1 MLYCYKLED
10 CSIHFMHWNVK
21 SDDFF
26 LRALLCLLPWVIF
39 YVIYSAEHQCE
50 HVMQCSVK
58 NIYKGNKL
66 HCCFCFNRTAL
77 FDLFAFWFL
86 EKLIPSSV
94 LHLEHLWV
102 HVYVHCRSSC
112 CRVVSRG
119 WQRMVAVQA
128 QGATAT
134 WAWRSPVATSE
145 FHAKL
150 CGNVCWFVKDLKFTS
165 FLWPCYMPFPLV
177 TTSQSWA
184 TARYIGLGWTVL
196 SRPVICWARVA
207 HLNYLQFGLSTV
219 PLGFL
224 TLFFFFASMQTR
236 IIEIPFGS
244 GFRVPV
250 LLCCSLCAQP
260 SQCTWGHVDV
270 TANLL

>member
-1 MLYCYKLED
+1 
-10 CSIHFMHWNVK
+10 MHWNVK

-26 LRALLCLLPWVIF
+26 LTALLCLLPWVIF

-58 NIYKGNKL
+58 NIYTGNKL
-66 HCCFCFNRTAL
+66 HCYFCFNRTAL

-145 FHAKL
+145 FHTKL
-150 CGNVCWFVKDLKFTS
+150 CGNACWFVKDLKFTS
-165 FLWPCYMPFPLV
+165 FLIPCYYALPIGANISLSHEQLQDTLALAGLFWADQRSAGPESLIWV
-177 TTSQSWA
+177 T
-184 TARYIGLGWTVL
+184 Y
-196 SRPVICWARVA
+196 
-207 HLNYLQFGLSTV
+207 
-219 PLGFL
+219 
-224 TLFFFFASMQTR
+224 
-236 IIEIPFGS
+236 
-244 GFRVPV
+244 
-250 LLCCSLCAQP
+250 SLA
-260 SQCTWGHVDV
+260 
-270 TANLL
+270 